1 MQSSLKPRCIGCSN
15 CVMSCPFGV
24 PKYRAEIDQMMKCD
38 MCYDRSSVGKKP
50 MCATVCP
57 SGALTFTTM
66 EEIQR
71 TRSGIPI
78 NTWKFGNEV
87 VKTKVYVMVPREV
100 EQVNVDLVQISST
113 PAALPDDPYDVALML
128 EDA

>member
-1 MQSSLKPRCIGCSN
+1 
-15 CVMSCPFGV
+15 
-24 PKYRAEIDQMMKCD
+24 
-38 MCYDRSSVGKKP
+38 

-100 EQVNVDLVQISST
+100 EQLNVDLVQISST
-113 PAALPDDPYDVALML
+113 RLHYRMIPTML
-128 EDA
+128 R

>member
-1 MQSSLKPRCIGCSN
+1 
-15 CVMSCPFGV
+15 V

-66 EEIQR
+66 EDIQR

-100 EQVNVDLVQISST
+100 ERVNVDLVQVAAT
-113 PAALPDDPYDVALML
+113 PASLPVDPYDVALML
-128 EDA
+128 EEV

>member
-1 MQSSLKPRCIGCSN
+1 
-15 CVMSCPFGV
+15 
-24 PKYRAEIDQMMKCD
+24 
-38 MCYDRSSVGKKP
+38 

-113 PAALPDDPYDVALML
+113 PTALQDDPYDVALML